1 MSALPISALL
11 GYLAGALASPSL
23 LCALAALAGLVLLL
37 ATRWQRLA
45 RALLVLGIVPPL
57 LVLLLPLG
65 DLAALPLEQRY
76 PRPPALPSHVDG
88 IIVLGGAVRP
98 WIFEDRGTPGLNE
111 EAERMTEAAAL
122 AHAHPTARLVFTGGV
137 GWRSR
142 GGITESDA
150 ARLFFAGA
158 GLAGRVEF
166 EDRSD
171 TTWENALLSRR
182 RAAPRPGETWVLVTS
197 AIHMP
202 RAVAAFAAVDWPV
215 LPWPVAYR
223 TRRSLNWVP
232 GVNLP
237 GRMRVLDIAV
247 HEWVGMLVY
256 RLRGRAA

>member
-1 MSALPISALL
+1 MSALF
-11 GYLAGALASPSL
+11 GYLASALASPSL
-23 LCALAALAGLVLLL
+23 LCALAALVGLALLL
-37 ATRWQRLA
+37 ASGWQRLA
-45 RALLVLGIVPPL
+45 RALLVAGIVPPL
-57 LVLLLPLG
+57 LVLLLPLAG
-65 DLAALPLEQRY
+65 IAAHPLEQRH
-76 PRPPALPSHVDG
+76 PRPPALPPHVDG

-122 AHAHPTARLVFTGGV
+122 AHARPAARLVFTGGA

-142 GGITESDA
+142 TGITESDA
-150 ARLFFAGA
+150 ARVYFAGA
-158 GLAGRVEF
+158 GLAARAEF

-171 TTWENALLSRR
+171 NTWENALFSRR
-182 RAAPRPGETWVLVTS
+182 QVQPRPGETWVLVTS

-223 TRRSLNWVP
+223 TRRALDWKP

-237 GRMRVLDIAV
+237 ARMRVLDIAV

-256 RLRGRAA
+256 RLRGRAT